1 MSVSLKD
8 YAGLERGAESSARR
22 NRILDAAERLF
33 AERGYAATSMRD
45 IAQASGVNV
54 ATIYYYC
61 PNKAQLCLSL
71 YARVVERM
79 TALVG
84 ETFAAGGGFAQ
95 VAVNLVNRVM
105 EFFVTNPS
113 IPRLFMRWELGEI
126 PELGAERKDLYR
138 PLFERVSEVIQD
150 RIAAGQLRSVDA
162 QTFVAGAAGV
172 IFHLAA
178 GFSRPDEGSVTPE
191 RLALIQKHARLFIL
205 GSLGLDPQAD

>member
-1 MSVSLKD
+1 MSVSVKD
-8 YAGLERGAESSARR
+8 YGALERGADASERR

-45 IAQASGVNV
+45 IAQASKVNV

-79 TALVG
+79 TELVG
-84 ETFAAGGGFAQ
+84 ETFAAGGGFEQ
-95 VAVNLVNRVM
+95 VAVNLVNRVT

-126 PELGAERKDLYR
+126 PELGEERKDVYR
-138 PLFERVSEVIQD
+138 PLFERVSDVIQD
-150 RIAAGQLRSVDA
+150 RVAAGQLRAVDA
-162 QTFVAGAAGV
+162 KTFVAGAAGV
-172 IFHLAA
+172 FFHLAA
-178 GFSRPDEGSVTPE
+178 GLYGPNEVPATPE